1 MQSLIDNFNKK
12 VFFNKSRS
20 RKGFKGEG
28 MKAIDYIRIALA
40 IETLAY
46 YDKNYL
52 NNILAYNN
60 DKLSETIQSLLKKP
74 KKI

>member
-1 MQSLIDNFNKK
+1 
-12 VFFNKSRS
+12 
-20 RKGFKGEG
+20 

-60 DKLSETIQSLLKKP
+60 DKLSETIQSLLKEAEKDL
-74 KKI
+74 KEKGK